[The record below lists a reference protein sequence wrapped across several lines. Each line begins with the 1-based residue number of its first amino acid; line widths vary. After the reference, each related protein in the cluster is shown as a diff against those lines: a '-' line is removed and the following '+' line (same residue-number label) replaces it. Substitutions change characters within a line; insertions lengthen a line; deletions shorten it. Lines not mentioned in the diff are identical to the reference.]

1 MIPTLV
7 LAAVLLTSV
16 LSGVIGMAG
25 GMLLMALLAA
35 LFPVPVAMLLHGV
48 TQGAANGSRAWFLR
62 AHVRWA
68 VLPPYLAGAALALG
82 VFAFLTFVPD
92 RGLVLLL
99 VGAFPWLGR
108 LLPAAG
114 RLDVGRPA
122 TAFACGAVVTAAQL
136 LAGASGPLLD
146 VFFLNSTLDRRA
158 VVATKAITQTLGHGT
173 KLVYY
178 GAVLGLAGAAFEG
191 AAAPPWLFAAV
202 VPAALLG
209 TRVGTRLL
217 DRLEEATFR
226 RASGRIVLALGA
238 ACSIGGLVTL
248 LGA

>member
-7 LAAVLLTSV
+7 LAAVLLTSA

-68 VLPPYLAGAALALG
+68 VLPPYLAGAVLALG
-82 VFAFLTFVPD
+82 VFAFLTFVPE
-92 RGLVLLL
+92 RGLLLL
-99 VGAFPWLGR
+99 LLGALPWLGR

-114 RLDVGRPA
+114 RLDVEGPA

-146 VFFLNSTLDRRA
+146 LFFLHARLDRRA
-158 VVATKAITQTLGHGT
+158 VVATKAVTQALGHGA

-178 GAVLGLAGAAFEG
+178 GAVLGLPAAAFEG
-191 AAAPPWLFAAV
+191 AAARPWLFVAV

-209 TRVGTRLL
+209 TRIGTRLL
-217 DRLEEATFR
+217 DRLEDATFR

-238 ACSIGGLVTL
+238 ACSLGGLVSL
-248 LGA
+248 LGP